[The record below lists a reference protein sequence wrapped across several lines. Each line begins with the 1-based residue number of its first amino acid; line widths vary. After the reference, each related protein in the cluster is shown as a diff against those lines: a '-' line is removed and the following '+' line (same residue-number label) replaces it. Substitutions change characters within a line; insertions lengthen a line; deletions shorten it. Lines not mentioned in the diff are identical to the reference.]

1 VPRVVFSPRRD
12 LSKPLVEIDPNAS
25 RVEKAGLWAL
35 RAYLGFLATSAIALG
50 FLLVLLSLVVIIL
63 FG

>member
-1 VPRVVFSPRRD
+1 MARVVFSPRRD

-25 RVEKAGLWAL
+25 RVEKAGMWAF
-35 RAYLGFLATSAIALG
+35 RAYLGFSAAVAIAFG
-50 FLLVLLSLVVIIL
+50 FLLVLLSLVVIVL